1 MIHDNVLSAIGRTPL
16 VRLHRVVEGLACD
29 VVGKLEAFNPGG
41 SIKDRTAAR
50 IVAEA
55 ERRGQLKPG
64 GTIVESTS
72 GNMGVGL
79 SMVAAV
85 KGYRCIVC
93 TTDKQ
98 SEDKINLVR
107 AFGAEVRIC
116 PTAVEP
122 DDPRSFYSVAKR
134 IAAETPGAFYA
145 NQFHSPDNPAAHYS
159 TTGPEIWEQ
168 TEGKVDVVIGGLGT
182 GGTLCGAGRYLKEK
196 NPAVKIVGVDPFGSL
211 FYDWFHHK
219 AIVKAQMYKIEGI
232 GEDIL
237 PGALDFSLLD
247 DVVQVQD
254 KESFLAAR
262 RLAREEGILG
272 GTSAGAAL
280 VGTWKYAKALP
291 AGKLVIVLI
300 PERGERALGK
310 VFNDEWMR
318 RNQFLS
324 DAGDVTAADL
334 VARKSRELSH
344 LVTLP
349 PNARIGEAIRIMQE
363 SDVSQIPIIRD
374 GQLVGNLRE
383 DQIIDLLIHT
393 PGRQDSPV
401 EEIMEDPVPEV
412 SGDTA
417 MDEIQEMFVAGNSA
431 VLVNLSGGRRSIL
444 TKYDLI
450 HGLARGGNR

>member
-1 MIHDNVLSAIGRTPL
+1 MIHDNVLGAIGRTPL
-16 VRLHRVVEGLACD
+16 VRLNRVVEGLACT

-41 SIKDRTAAR
+41 SVKDRTAAR

-55 ERRGQLKPG
+55 ERRGHLKPG

-79 SMVAAV
+79 SLVAAV
-85 KGYRCIVC
+85 KGYRCIVV

-122 DDPRSFYSVAKR
+122 DDPRSFYSVAKK

-145 NQFHSPDNPAAHYS
+145 NQFHSADNPAAHYA
-159 TTGPEIWEQ
+159 TTGPEIWEA

-182 GGTLCGAGRYLKEK
+182 GGTLCGISRYLKEK
-196 NPAVKIVGVDPFGSL
+196 NPKVRIVGVDPFGSL

-219 AIVKAQMYKIEGI
+219 TLVKAQGYKIEGI

-272 GTSAGAAL
+272 GTSAGATLCGVWKWCRSLPKGTL
-280 VGTWKYAKALP
+280 VVAIIA
-291 AGKLVIVLI
+291 
-300 PERGERALGK
+300 ERGERALGK
-310 VFNDEWMR
+310 IYNDEWMR
-318 RNQFLS
+318 RNQFLAE
-324 DAGDVTAADL
+324 AGDVSAADL
-334 VARKSRELSH
+334 VARKSRDLAP

-363 SDVSQIPIIRD
+363 SDVSQIPIIQD
-374 GQLVGNLRE
+374 GQVVGNLRE
-383 DQIIDLLIHT
+383 DQIIDLLLHT
-393 PGRQDSPV
+393 PERQDAPV
-401 EEIMEDPVPEV
+401 EEIMEDAVPEV
-412 SGDTA
+412 AADAGA
-417 MDEIQEMFVAGNSA
+417 DEVQEFFVNGHSA
-431 VLVNLSGGRRSIL
+431 VLVRMSGGRRGIL

-450 HGLARGGNR
+450 HGLAKR

>member
-1 MIHDNVLSAIGRTPL
+1 MIHDDVLGTIGRTPL
-16 VRLHRVVEGLACD
+16 VRLNRVASGLACT

-41 SIKDRTAAR
+41 SVKDRTAQR

-55 ERRGQLKPG
+55 ERRGALKPG

-79 SMVAAV
+79 ALVAAV
-85 KGYRCIVC
+85 KGYRCVVV

-122 DDPRSFYSVAKR
+122 EDPRSFYSVAKK

-145 NQFHSPDNPAAHYS
+145 NQFHSPDNPAAHYA
-159 TTGPEIWEQ
+159 TTGPEIWEA
-168 TEGKVDVVIGGLGT
+168 TEGKVDMVVGGLGT
-182 GGTLCGAGRYLKEK
+182 GGTLCGAGRFLKEK
-196 NPAVKIVGVDPFGSL
+196 KPEVRIVGVDPYGSL
-211 FYDWFHHK
+211 FYDWFHHRTL
-219 AIVKAQMYKIEGI
+219 VKAQMYKIEGI

-237 PGALDFSLLD
+237 PGALDFSVLD
-247 DVVQVQD
+247 EVVQVQD

-262 RLAREEGILG
+262 RLAREEGILA

-280 VGTWKYAKALP
+280 VGVWKACKSLPKGALVV
-291 AGKLVIVLI
+291 VII

-310 VFNDEWMR
+310 IYNDEWMR
-318 RNQFLS
+318 RNQFL
-324 DAGDVTAADL
+324 AETGELTAADL
-334 VARKSRELSH
+334 VARKTGEH
-344 LVTLP
+344 APLVSLP
-349 PNARIGEAIRIMQE
+349 PTARIGEAIRIMQE
-363 SDVSQIPIIRD
+363 KDVSQIPIIRD
-374 GQLVGNLRE
+374 GQVVGNLRE
-383 DQIIDLLIHT
+383 DQIIDLLLHA
-393 PGRQDSPV
+393 PARQEAPI

-412 SGDTA
+412 AGDA
-417 MDEIQEMFVAGNSA
+417 AADEIQRMFVDGRSA
-431 VLVNLSGGRRSIL
+431 VLVRLSGGRRGIL

-450 HGLARGGNR
+450 HGLARR

>member
-1 MIHDNVLSAIGRTPL
+1 MIHDTILDTIGGTPL
-16 VRLHRVVEGLACD
+16 VRLHRVTSGLACD
-29 VVGKLEAFNPGG
+29 VVAKLEAFNPAG
-41 SIKDRTAAR
+41 SVKDRTAAR

-55 ERRGQLKPG
+55 EKRGALRPG

-79 SMVAAV
+79 ALVAAV

-122 DDPRSFYSVAKR
+122 EDPRSFYSVAKK

-145 NQFHSPDNPAAHYS
+145 NQFHSPDNPAAHYA
-159 TTGPEIWEQ
+159 TTGPEIWDA
-168 TEGKVDVVIGGLGT
+168 TDGKVDAVVGGLGT
-182 GGTLCGAGRYLKEK
+182 GGTLCGAGRFLKEK
-196 NPAVKIVGVDPFGSL
+196 NPAVQIVGVDPFGSL

-219 AIVKAQMYKIEGI
+219 TMAKAQMYKIEGI

-237 PGALDFSLLD
+237 PGALDFSVLD

-262 RLAREEGILG
+262 RLAREEGILA

-280 VGTWKYAKALP
+280 VGTWKWAKSVP
-291 AGKLVIVLI
+291 AGKLVVVII

-310 VFNDEWMR
+310 VYDDEWMR
-318 RNQFLS
+318 RNQFLAE
-324 DAGDVTAADL
+324 AGEVTAGDL
-334 VARKSRELSH
+334 VARKSADHAR
-344 LVTLP
+344 LVSLP
-349 PNARIGEAIRIMQE
+349 PNARIGEAIRIMQDA
-363 SDVSQIPIIRD
+363 DVSQIPIIRD
-374 GQLVGNLRE
+374 GQVVGNLRE
-383 DQIIDLLIHT
+383 DQIIDLLLHT
-393 PGRQDSPV
+393 PARQDAPV

-412 SGDTA
+412 AADA
-417 MDEIQEMFVAGNSA
+417 AADEVQRMFVDGRSA
-431 VLVNLSGGRRSIL
+431 VLVRMSGGRRGIL

-450 HGLARGGNR
+450 HGLARR

>member
-1 MIHDNVLSAIGRTPL
+1 MIHDDILGTIGRTPL
-16 VRLHRVVEGLACD
+16 VRLNRVASNLACT
-29 VVGKLEAFNPGG
+29 VVAKLEAFNPAG
-41 SIKDRTAAR
+41 SVKDRTAAR

-55 ERRGQLKPG
+55 ERRGNLKPG

-79 SMVAAV
+79 ALVSAV

-122 DDPRSFYSVAKR
+122 EDPRSFYSVAKK

-145 NQFHSPDNPAAHYS
+145 NQFHSPDNPAAHYA
-159 TTGPEIWEQ
+159 TTGPEIWEA
-168 TEGKVDVVIGGLGT
+168 TEGKVHAVVGGLGT
-182 GGTLCGAGRYLKEK
+182 GGTLCGAGRFLKEK
-196 NPAVKIVGVDPFGSL
+196 NPDVKIVGVDPFGSL

-219 AIVKAQMYKIEGI
+219 TMAKAQMYKIEGI

-237 PGALDFSLLD
+237 PGALDFSVLD

-262 RLAREEGILG
+262 RLAREEGILA

-280 VGTWKYAKALP
+280 VGVWKYAKSLP
-291 AGKLVIVLI
+291 AGKIYD
-300 PERGERALGK
+300 
-310 VFNDEWMR
+310 DEWMQ
-318 RNQFLS
+318 RNQFLAE
-324 DAGDVTAADL
+324 AGEVTAADL
-334 VARKSRELSH
+334 VARKSKDHSN
-344 LVTLP
+344 LVALP

-363 SDVSQIPIIRD
+363 TDVSQIPIIQD
-374 GQLVGNLRE
+374 GQVVGNLRE
-383 DQIIDLLIHT
+383 DQIIDLLLHT
-393 PGRQDSPV
+393 PGRQDAPV
-401 EEIMEDPVPEV
+401 EEIMEDAVPEV
-412 SGDTA
+412 AGDA
-417 MDEIQEMFVAGNSA
+417 GVDEVQRMFVDGRSA
-431 VLVNLSGGRRSIL
+431 VLVRLSGGRRAIL

-450 HGLARGGNR
+450 HGLARR

>member
-1 MIHDNVLSAIGRTPL
+1 MIHDNVLGAIGHTPL
-16 VRLHRVVEGLACD
+16 VRLNRVVAGLACT
-29 VVGKLEAFNPGG
+29 VVAKLEAFNPGG
-41 SIKDRTAAR
+41 SVKDRTAAR

-55 ERRGQLKPG
+55 EKKGTLKPG

-79 SMVAAV
+79 ALVAAV

-122 DDPRSFYSVAKR
+122 DDPRSFYSVAKK

-145 NQFHSPDNPAAHYS
+145 NQFHSLDNPAAHYA
-159 TTGPEIWEQ
+159 TTGPEIWEG
-168 TEGKVDVVIGGLGT
+168 TDGKVDVVIGGLGT
-182 GGTLCGAGRYLKEK
+182 GGTLCGAGRFLKEK
-196 NPAVKIVGVDPFGSL
+196 KPAVKIVGVDPFGSL
-211 FYDWFHHK
+211 FYDWFHHRTL
-219 AIVKAQMYKIEGI
+219 VKAQGYKIEGI

-237 PGALDFSLLD
+237 PGALDFSVLD

-262 RLAREEGILG
+262 RLTREDGILG

-280 VGTWKYAKALP
+280 VGVWKYCKNLP
-291 AGKLVIVLI
+291 AGTLVVVII
-300 PERGERALGK
+300 AERGERALGK
-310 VFNDEWMR
+310 IYNDEWMR
-318 RNQFLS
+318 RNQFLAE
-324 DAGDVTAADL
+324 AGDVTAADL
-334 VARKSRELSH
+334 IARKSRDLAH

-363 SDVSQIPIIRD
+363 SDVSQIPIISD
-374 GQLVGNLRE
+374 GQVVGNLRE
-383 DQIIDLLIHT
+383 DQIIDLLLHT
-393 PGRQDSPV
+393 PERQDAPV
-401 EEIMEDPVPEV
+401 EEIMEDAVPEV
-412 SGDTA
+412 AAEAPAGDV
-417 MDEIQEMFVAGNSA
+417 QEFFVNGHSA
-431 VLVNLSGGRRSIL
+431 VLVRLSGGRRGIL

-450 HGLARGGNR
+450 HGLAKR

>member
-1 MIHDNVLSAIGRTPL
+1 MIHENVLGTIGNTPL
-16 VRLHRVVEGLACD
+16 VRLNRVVEGLACT

-41 SIKDRTAAR
+41 SVKDRTAVR
-50 IVAEA
+50 IVLEA
-55 ERRGQLKPG
+55 ERRGHLKPG

-79 SMVAAV
+79 ALVAAV
-85 KGYRCIVC
+85 RGYRCVVC

-134 IAAETPGAFYA
+134 VAAETPGAFYA
-145 NQFHSPDNPAAHYS
+145 NQFHSPDNPAAHYA
-159 TTGPEIWEQ
+159 TTGPEVWQ
-168 TEGKVDVVIGGLGT
+168 GTDGKVDVLLGGLGT
-182 GGTLCGAGRYLKEK
+182 GGTLCGAGRFLKEK
-196 NPAVKIVGVDPFGSL
+196 KPDVKIVGVDPFGSL
-211 FYDWFHHK
+211 FYDWFHHRT
-219 AIVKAQMYKIEGI
+219 IVKAQMYKIEGI

-237 PGALDFSLLD
+237 PGALDFSVLD

-262 RLAREEGILG
+262 RLSREEGILA

-280 VGTWKYAKALP
+280 AGVWKYCRGLP
-291 AGKLVIVLI
+291 AGALVVVII

-310 VFNDEWMR
+310 VYNDEWMR
-318 RNQFLS
+318 RNQFL
-324 DAGDVTAADL
+324 AEGADVSAADL
-334 VARKSRELSH
+334 VAKKAKDLAN

-349 PNARIGEAIRIMQE
+349 PDARIGEAIRIMQE
-363 SDVSQIPIIRD
+363 SDVSQIPIIQD
-374 GQLVGNLRE
+374 GQVVGNLRE
-383 DQIIDLLIHT
+383 DQIIDLLLHT
-393 PGRQDSPV
+393 PERQDAPV

-412 SGDTA
+412 AADVA
-417 MDEIQEMFVAGNSA
+417 ADEVQAFFVNGHSA
-431 VLVNLSGGRRSIL
+431 VLVRLPGGRRSIL

-450 HGLARGGNR
+450 HGLARR

>member
-1 MIHDNVLSAIGRTPL
+1 MIHDDILGTIGRTPL
-16 VRLHRVVEGLACD
+16 VRLNRVASSLACT
-29 VVGKLEAFNPGG
+29 VVAKLEAFNPAG
-41 SIKDRTAAR
+41 SVKDRTAAR

-55 ERRGQLKPG
+55 ERRGALKPG

-79 SMVAAV
+79 ALIAAV

-122 DDPRSFYSVAKR
+122 EDPRSFYCVAKK

-145 NQFHSPDNPAAHYS
+145 NQFHSQDNPAAHYATS
-159 TTGPEIWEQ
+159 GPEIWDA
-168 TEGKVDVVIGGLGT
+168 TEGKVDVVVGGLGT
-182 GGTLCGAGRYLKEK
+182 GGTLCGAGRFLKEK

-219 AIVKAQMYKIEGI
+219 TIVKAQMYKIEGI

-237 PGALDFSLLD
+237 PGALDFSVLD

-262 RLAREEGILG
+262 RLAREEGILA

-291 AGKLVIVLI
+291 AGMLVVVII

-310 VFNDEWMR
+310 IYDDEWMQ
-318 RNQFLS
+318 RNQFL
-324 DAGDVTAADL
+324 AHATEVTAADL
-334 VARKSRELSH
+334 VARKAKDHSN
-344 LVTLP
+344 LVALP

-363 SDVSQIPIIRD
+363 SDVSQIPIIKD
-374 GQLVGNLRE
+374 GQVVGNLRE
-383 DQIIDLLIHT
+383 DQIIDLLLHT
-393 PGRQDSPV
+393 PGRQDGPV

-412 SGDTA
+412 AGDA
-417 MDEIQEMFVAGNSA
+417 PVDEVQRMFVDGRSA
-431 VLVNLSGGRRSIL
+431 VLVRLSGGRRGIL

-450 HGLARGGNR
+450 HGLARR

>member
-1 MIHDNVLSAIGRTPL
+1 MIHENVLGTIGATPL
-16 VRLHRVVEGLACD
+16 VRLNRVVEGLACT

-41 SIKDRTAAR
+41 SVKDRTAAR

-55 ERRGQLKPG
+55 EKRGHLKPG

-79 SMVAAV
+79 ALVAAV
-85 KGYRCIVC
+85 RGYRCIVC

-107 AFGAEVRIC
+107 AFGAEVRVC

-122 DDPRSFYSVAKR
+122 DDPRSFYSVAKK

-145 NQFHSPDNPAAHYS
+145 NQFHSQDNPAAHYATS
-159 TTGPEIWEQ
+159 GPEIWDA

-196 NPAVKIVGVDPFGSL
+196 NPKIRIVGVDPFGSL

-219 AIVKAQMYKIEGI
+219 SLVKAQGYKIEGI

-237 PGALDFSLLD
+237 PGALDFSVLD

-262 RLAREEGILG
+262 RLTREEGILA
-272 GTSAGAAL
+272 GTSAGATL
-280 VGTWKYAKALP
+280 VGVWKWCRNLP
-291 AGKLVIVLI
+291 KGTLVVAII
-300 PERGERALGK
+300 AERGERALGK
-310 VFNDEWMR
+310 IYNDEWMR
-318 RNQFLS
+318 RNQFL
-324 DAGDVTAADL
+324 AETAEVCAADL
-334 VARKSRELSH
+334 VARKTREMTA

-349 PNARIGEAIRIMQE
+349 PNARIGEAIRIMQDH
-363 SDVSQIPIIRD
+363 DVSQIPIIAD
-374 GQLVGNLRE
+374 GQVVGNLRE
-383 DQIIDLLIHT
+383 DQIIDLLLHT
-393 PGRQDSPV
+393 PERQDAPI
-401 EEIMEDPVPEV
+401 EEIMEDGVPEV
-412 SGDTA
+412 SADA
-417 MDEIQEMFVAGNSA
+417 PLSDVQEYFVNGHSA
-431 VLVNLSGGRRSIL
+431 VLVRLQGGRRGIL

-450 HGLARGGNR
+450 HGLAKR

>member
-1 MIHDNVLSAIGRTPL
+1 MIHDNVLGTIGRTPL
-16 VRLHRVVEGLACD
+16 VRLHRVVEGLACT
-29 VVGKLEAFNPGG
+29 VVGKLEAFSPGG
-41 SIKDRTAAR
+41 SVKDRTAAR

-55 ERRGQLKPG
+55 ERRGALKPG

-79 SMVAAV
+79 ALVAAV
-85 KGYRCIVC
+85 KGYRCVVC

-122 DDPRSFYSVAKR
+122 DDPRSFYSVAKK

-145 NQFHSPDNPAAHYS
+145 NQFHSLDNPAAHYA
-159 TTGPEIWEQ
+159 TTGPEIWED
-168 TEGKVDVVIGGLGT
+168 TGAKVDVVVGGLGT
-182 GGTLCGAGRYLKEK
+182 GGTLCGAGRFLKEK
-196 NPAVKIVGVDPFGSL
+196 NPKIRIVGVDPFGSL

-219 AIVKAQMYKIEGI
+219 TLVKAQGYKIEGI

-237 PGALDFSLLD
+237 PGALDFSVLD

-262 RLAREEGILG
+262 RLTREEGILA

-280 VGTWKYAKALP
+280 VGLWKCAKTLP
-291 AGKLVIVLI
+291 AGALVVVII

-310 VFNDEWMR
+310 IYNDEWMR
-318 RNQFLS
+318 RNQFL
-324 DAGDVTAADL
+324 AEGGDVCAADL
-334 VARKSRELSH
+334 VDRKARDMAQ

-363 SDVSQIPIIRD
+363 SDVSQIPIIAD
-374 GQLVGNLRE
+374 GQVVGNLRE
-383 DQIIDLLIHT
+383 DQIIDLLLHT
-393 PGRQDSPV
+393 PQRQDAPV
-401 EEIMEDPVPEV
+401 EEIMEDAVPEV
-412 SGDTA
+412 AGDA
-417 MDEIQEMFVAGNSA
+417 PAGEVQEFFVNGHSA
-431 VLVNLSGGRRSIL
+431 VLVRLSGGRRGIL

-450 HGLARGGNR
+450 HGLAKR